1 MEIRRTLEKWLM
13 RSRLD
18 AAFKEIR
25 KRVSSKTVEKWLM
38 YSRLDGVY
46 KKIRTRISS
55 KDIPLL
61 STLEN
66 AYRQHMMKG
75 GARHILGLA
84 IDDSGA
90 VATELYI
97 QSGRAEVRAVGELSW
112 EKDFTPDNAK
122 ELGGQLHRFLRE
134 GGFSANRVAIGL
146 AAKWVLAKEIETP
159 PATPEALAGMLSIQA
174 ERAFSLNADE
184 MIFDYCGKAGTS
196 QKNQV
201 LLLAAPRQ
209 IVNQIKAIT
218 DAAGLRA
225 QSVTVSAL
233 ACGGASC
240 DADPTY
246 RLGLYARPTYCEFW
260 GQSDGSPRFVKHVAI
275 GQDGTPAGYA
285 DLLSSTIQRLV
296 LLSSGQDQLPPYR
309 IMAYDTCGLADDV
322 LHRVNERLQPQIT
335 MHDGCAGVLAGGL
348 ECADPSQA
356 IRSIA
361 AIAVALPDVRGD
373 RPAVD
378 FLNSRLGAARRTGY
392 KRAITW
398 AAGIAAV
405 CLIGLGILLLDWR
418 SDRKDITAYTAQLKQ
433 MGPDIAV
440 AREIVDRGSYARS
453 WTSSDPRFLN
463 CLRELTTAFP
473 DEPSVWATSLA
484 LNESGT
490 GLLVGK
496 TTSESSFYEVLDK
509 IKENK
514 AFSDVKMIHIRY
526 AGRDSREKEFA
537 VNFKFESVK

>member
-1 MEIRRTLEKWLM
+1 MEIRHTLEKWLA

-18 AAFKEIR
+18 AVSKDIR
-25 KRVSSKTVEKWLM
+25 EW
-38 YSRLDGVY
+38 
-46 KKIRTRISS
+46 ISS
-55 KDIPLL
+55 KNIPMLRV
-61 STLEN
+61 LED
-66 AYRQHMMKG
+66 AYRQHVAKG
-75 GARHILGLA
+75 GTRHILGLA
-84 IDDSGA
+84 IDDCGV
-90 VATELYI
+90 VATELRTE
-97 QSGRAEVRAVGELSW
+97 SGRTEIRAAREFSW
-112 EKDFTPDNAK
+112 EKEFTADNVK

-159 PATPEALAGMLSIQA
+159 PASPEALAGMLSIQA
-174 ERAFSLNADE
+174 ERAFSLNAGE
-184 MIFDYCGKAGTS
+184 LIFDYCRRSGTS
-196 QKNQV
+196 EKNQV

-209 IVNQIKAIT
+209 VVNQIKAIT
-218 DAAGLRA
+218 DAAGLRV

-233 ACGGASC
+233 ACGGVAC
-240 DADPTY
+240 KADPTY
-246 RLGLYARPTYCEFW
+246 EFGLYARPTYCEFW
-260 GQSDGSPRFVKHVAI
+260 GQSDGGPRFVKHVAI

-285 DLLSSTIQRLV
+285 DLLSSTLQRLV
-296 LLSSGQDQLPPYR
+296 LLSSEQDQSPPYR
-309 IMAYDTCGLADDV
+309 IVAYDTCGLADDV
-322 LHRVNERLQPQIT
+322 LHRVNERLRPQIT
-335 MHDGCAGVLAGGL
+335 VHDGCAGVLTGGL
-348 ECADPSQA
+348 DCVDPSQA
-356 IRSIA
+356 TRSIA

-378 FLNSRLGAARRTGY
+378 FLNSRLGAARRAGH

-418 SDRKDITAYTAQLKQ
+418 SDRKNIAAYTAQLKQ

-484 LNESGT
+484 FNESGT